1 MAACGE
7 RPLLCTELS
16 RHREA
21 ALEDSARAKGVL
33 ALRGG
38 AGHQCR
44 GSGEPAFMHPLSGL
58 CSTAISEGLTVL
70 SGRHGPMC
78 DVESGVF
85 LLPRRSHLLHCS
97 GHFFLCTQ
105 GTAVLSAHD
114 ASADRVLSRFCR
126 ALL

>member
-7 RPLLCTELS
+7 RPLLCTKLS
-16 RHREA
+16 RCREA
-21 ALEDSARAKGVL
+21 ALEDSARVKGEL

-44 GSGEPAFMHPLSGL
+44 SSGEPASLYPLSGL
-58 CSTAISEGLTVL
+58 CTPAIFEGLTVL

-97 GHFFLCTQ
+97 GHFFLSTQ
-105 GTAVLSAHD
+105 ETAVLSAHD
-114 ASADRVLSRFCR
+114 ASADRALSRFCR
-126 ALL
+126 AVL